1 MGVVKL
7 DFISNYIFTD
17 TNFNA
22 IENYIYFRTTTD
34 KQSCLYRD
42 PKWLFDL
49 KYSIHT
55 KILRVKIKQGEI
67 KNTTRTWHLP

>member
-22 IENYIYFRTTTD
+22 AENYIYFRTTVLSNHVYTE
-34 KQSCLYRD
+34 
-42 PKWLFDL
+42 
-49 KYSIHT
+49 
-55 KILRVKIKQGEI
+55 ILSDYLI
-67 KNTTRTWHLP
+67 